1 MWEAEGG
8 AGNQRE
14 PIKTALHPAKDNF
27 MENLQ
32 SSAI

>member
-14 PIKTALHPAKDNF
+14 VNIHSTDLAFKPFEIKK
-27 MENLQ
+27 
-32 SSAI
+32 